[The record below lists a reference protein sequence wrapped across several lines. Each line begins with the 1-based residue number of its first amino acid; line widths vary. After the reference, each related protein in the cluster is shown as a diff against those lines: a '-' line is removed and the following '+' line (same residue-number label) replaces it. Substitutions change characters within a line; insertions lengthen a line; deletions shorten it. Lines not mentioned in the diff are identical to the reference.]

1 MQNRLF
7 PSRFD
12 LDSSSLVL
20 KLALSFVAILLF
32 LICWRVWDLGPM
44 HTDDAT
50 WILFGQNHAKD
61 VVGEWAKE
69 QGRIWAYVSGSLMLY
84 TLKAQGTIWGEVLR
98 LGSFVLFFMSFFFYL
113 SRIAGNRFAVLSASV
128 FAAFFALKWDGSIL
142 VTYPLL
148 TWVAATAFISS
159 LYLARQYVQTGRRGF
174 VIFSILLF
182 LFSLFNHE
190 GVTVLFVLLFLSH
203 AIFLNHQFD
212 SSSVFIGLRALHIR
226 NRSASVFLGFFIAS
240 LTYAAL
246 YIAWK
251 HFHPSIYDGHVVT
264 EFNLHR
270 FVTTLFHFSM
280 SGSALYE
287 FFSPYVLAFN
297 DPVSGSSETITYY
310 LTWNLQSF
318 LHQPLALAACCIT
331 LFLFY
336 TAISSKEKKQKS
348 VLSLRG
354 VVLVGLTIAI
364 LPIVPVAL
372 TAKYQAWVM
381 EGQAR
386 AYSHTIFSHFG
397 WSCVYAAGILGLF
410 NFLQNAAIVR
420 KLAMIM
426 VLGFSGL
433 LTAQAFT
440 ANDDKAADMRLEARR
455 WKMVDDMTKMNRDF
469 FHSTKILSPRL
480 NGGSRFTPLWQSYW
494 SDYVMAKFNEKISIL
509 SVGVD
514 LDEPFDHVALHDAN
528 YDKIAGSF
536 VALMTA
542 TPQHAGEDTRIL
554 VYLENGISSET
565 DTYVVH
571 FKNLRGEAQQIR
583 VNQQMFDIQH
593 PNWIVI
599 QRADVIPSSVRLTR
613 LDKKNQVL
621 ELCAFR
627 AKVGVNIRISEKVAN
642 GIKAEKLYFHN
653 SQNRHIG
660 WHGAELN
667 GMWSSQPVASLLIP
681 RSILSDGDKTLRF
694 EMATLVS
701 MGAPGETQTVSV
713 QVQNQ
718 TLGEWTFSSTE
729 IPKDMRIVVPAQLR
743 NLRKDIELNIVVSK
757 LLNPAKLKLS
767 QDGRDLGVYLHAIE
781 ISE

>member
-1 MQNRLF
+1 
-7 PSRFD
+7 
-12 LDSSSLVL
+12 
-20 KLALSFVAILLF
+20 
-32 LICWRVWDLGPM
+32 M

-69 QGRIWAYVSGSLMLY
+69 QGRIWAYVSGSFMLY

-113 SRIAGNRFAVLSASV
+113 SRLAGNRFALLSASI
-128 FAAFFALKWDGSIL
+128 FTAFFAVKWDGSIL

-148 TWVAATAFISS
+148 TWVAATAFIAS

-174 VIFSILLF
+174 LIFSIFLF

-203 AIFLNHQFD
+203 AVFLNHQFD
-212 SSSVFIGLRALHIR
+212 NSSVVVGVRKLQIR
-226 NRSASVFLGFFIAS
+226 HRGASVFLGFFIAS
-240 LTYAAL
+240 LTYVAL

-264 EFNLHR
+264 AFDLHR

-280 SGSALYE
+280 SGSALFE
-287 FFSPYVLAFN
+287 FFFPYVLAFN

-310 LTWNLQSF
+310 LTRNLQRS
-318 LHQPLALAACCIT
+318 LHQPIAFAACCIT

-336 TAISSKEKKQKS
+336 TAISSKAKEQKS

-354 VVLVGLTIAI
+354 VVFVGLTIAI

-410 NFLQNAAIVR
+410 NYLQNAAVIR
-420 KLAMIM
+420 KLAMII

-433 LTAQAFT
+433 LAAQAFT

-455 WKMVDDMTKMNRDF
+455 WKTVEEIVEINRDF
-469 FHSTKILSPRL
+469 FHASKILSPRL
-480 NGGSRFTPLWQSYW
+480 NSGSRFTPLWPSYW
-494 SDYVMAKFNEKISIL
+494 SDYADAKWNEKISIL
-509 SVGVD
+509 SVGAD
-514 LDEPFDHVALHDAN
+514 LDEQLDNVALHDAN
-528 YDKIAGSF
+528 YDKIARSF
-536 VALMTA
+536 VALMTSA
-542 TPQHAGEDTRIL
+542 PQHAGEDTRIL
-554 VYLENGISSET
+554 VYLEHGISSQT
-565 DTYVVH
+565 DTYVVQ

-583 VNQQMFDIQH
+583 VNQQKLDMQH

-613 LDKKNQVL
+613 LDEKNQIR
-621 ELCAFR
+621 ELCAFHS
-627 AKVGVNIRISEKVAN
+627 KVGVKIRISDRHAN
-642 GIKAEKLYFHN
+642 ANKNEELYFHN
-653 SQNRHIG
+653 AQNRYTG
-660 WHGAELN
+660 WHSAELN
-667 GMWSSQPVASLLIP
+667 GMWSSQPVAHLSIP
-681 RSILSDGDKTLRF
+681 HSALKDGDTTLRF
-694 EMATLVS
+694 EMSTLVS
-701 MGAPGETQTVSV
+701 MGAQGETQTVSV

-718 TLGEWTFSSTE
+718 SLGEWTFLNTD
-729 IPKDMRIVVPAQLR
+729 IPKDMLIVVPEHLR
-743 NLRKDIELNIVVSK
+743 NQAKGIDLNLLVSNV
-757 LLNPAKLKLS
+757 LSPAKLKMN
-767 QDGRDLGVYLHAIE
+767 QDSRGLGVYLHAIE
-781 ISE
+781 ISH